1 MTSNR
6 RARLGRIALAI
17 GFGGLLALTACGDKG
32 PDKTQTATDL
42 KTSVEGQLKLLEGA
56 QAQKVVSHTAVN
68 VTPQD
73 DGLYLVSIEGLKLQ
87 PSPEGYLDIGTV
99 SYLAKPKD
107 EKTYEVSG
115 LKLAET
121 MPFKGPDGK
130 DRGRL
135 TITTKAFSG
144 LWSREL
150 GVFQKIDGEFVDIG
164 ATDDAGGDMRMADAR
179 FSGTL
184 ADKGGGV
191 FDSVGNLVLSGFTAK
206 DMGQGAFGISD
217 IHVDAKYDS
226 LKIADYQAAVHKY
239 QELTVKQ
246 MALIDQAGA
255 NPAQPPALSPEDQK
269 AMADAI
275 TAMAASVKG
284 GDFKIAFSGLKYSEA
299 GNDPF
304 SLGSL
309 TLGTTI
315 DGINQDKASLSFE
328 IAHQDLVI
336 TSPDTASPVAQAT
349 LPRSGSLTLK
359 ASDVPSK
366 DLLKVLADNLPGV
379 LSSDVTM
386 AEANATAMVVALEA
400 VFQTSGAKI
409 EIAPSQLL
417 SQLVELK
424 ADGDFSVTP
433 QAAFG
438 VVGGLNVAIRG
449 MDDLVALAQKT
460 PDDYDAQ
467 QAMSSVGMLQQ
478 YSAREQGA
486 DGKPVDKFKIEVNE
500 QGQILVNGKPM

>member
-1 MTSNR
+1 MTSYG
-6 RARLGRIALAI
+6 RAGFGRIALAI

-32 PDKTQTATDL
+32 PDKTQIATDL
-42 KTSVEGQLKLLEGA
+42 KTSVEGQLKLLEGS

-87 PSPEGYLDIGTV
+87 PTPEGYLDVGTV

-115 LKLAET
+115 LKMAET

-130 DRGRL
+130 DRGKL
-135 TITTKAFSG
+135 AITTKAFNG
-144 LWSREL
+144 LWSKEL
-150 GVFQKIDGEFVDIG
+150 GAFQKLDAEFADIS
-164 ATDDAGGDMRMADAR
+164 ATDDAQGDVRVADAK
-179 FSGTL
+179 FSGALT
-184 ADKGGGV
+184 DKGGGV
-191 FDSVGNLVLSGFTAK
+191 FDSIGNLVLSGFTAK
-206 DMGQGAFGISD
+206 DTGQGVFGISEVR
-217 IHVDAKYDS
+217 VDGKYDS
-226 LKIADYQAAVHKY
+226 LKIADYQAAIRKY

-246 MALIDQAGA
+246 MAAVDQAGT
-255 NPAQPPALSPEDQK
+255 NPAQPATLSPEDQK
-269 AMADAI
+269 AMTDAI
-275 TAMAASVKG
+275 TTMAASVKG

-299 GNDPF
+299 GKDPF

-315 DGINQDKASLSFE
+315 DGINQDKASLAFD
-328 IAHQDLVI
+328 IAHQDLAI
-336 TSPDTASPVAQAT
+336 STGETASPVAQAT
-349 LPRSGSLTLK
+349 LPKNGNLSLKVT
-359 ASDVPSK
+359 DVPSK
-366 DLLKVLADNLPGV
+366 DLVKVLSDNLPGV
-379 LSSDVTM
+379 LSSDVMM
-386 AEANATAMVVALEA
+386 AQANATAMMVALEA

-409 EIAPSQLL
+409 EIAPSQLV
-417 SQLVELK
+417 SQLMELK
-424 ADGDFSVTP
+424 ADGNFNVTP

-460 PDDYDAQ
+460 PEDYEAQ

-500 QGQILVNGKPM
+500 QGQLLVNGKPM